1 MVKGV
6 ILINNAIFSPVFKRL
21 AIELKNK
28 GVDITIVT
36 DSEFSIRKY
45 KLHETKCN
53 IISFEEFSNIK
64 NTDVESQA
72 QRQYDKWNVHADYDR
87 DNYYHSVNSKD
98 DNFWGTV
105 SSDLYRFFEHVFRN
119 DMFNFVFYENVSN
132 GLAYT
137 ANRVAEKYGVRY
149 LGLTASRLPGKSLFS
164 TLDDQL
170 SREISSLID
179 NLPELSVD
187 KYSEIKNYIDNIQN
201 IQPDYMKNNGLS
213 SVNFISKIFKKR
225 DFTFITETIRQTLV
239 GKNDLFQV
247 GNPLLKSFYMN
258 FREVKRWFCVKRI
271 KKLFSEDLTSQPFY
285 LYPLHYHPES
295 STSILAKFYDEY
307 NLIRNLSFSLPHGK
321 FLVVKDHISATGYE
335 GYEFYKKI
343 LKLPNVKLA
352 NPNLNSKELIKKSL
366 GVFTLTSTVGYEAV
380 LMNKPVAVFGDVFYM
395 GHPLVY
401 QCRGYK
407 DIHNA
412 LSHMQENQT
421 ANYYDYNIKFVGA
434 YDYLCFPLTISYGS
448 SSGAEFIEAIST
460 QILRNLKDR

>member
-1 MVKGV
+1 
-6 ILINNAIFSPVFKRL
+6 
-21 AIELKNK
+21 
-28 GVDITIVT
+28 
-36 DSEFSIRKY
+36 
-45 KLHETKCN
+45 
-53 IISFEEFSNIK
+53 
-64 NTDVESQA
+64 
-72 QRQYDKWNVHADYDR
+72 
-87 DNYYHSVNSKD
+87 
-98 DNFWGTV
+98 
-105 SSDLYRFFEHVFRN
+105 
-119 DMFNFVFYENVSN
+119 
-132 GLAYT
+132 
-137 ANRVAEKYGVRY
+137 
-149 LGLTASRLPGKSLFS
+149 
-164 TLDDQL
+164 
-170 SREISSLID
+170 
-179 NLPELSVD
+179 
-187 KYSEIKNYIDNIQN
+187 
-201 IQPDYMKNNGLS
+201 
-213 SVNFISKIFKKR
+213 
-225 DFTFITETIRQTLV
+225 

>member
-201 IQPDYMKNNGLS
+201 IQP
-213 SVNFISKIFKKR
+213 
-225 DFTFITETIRQTLV
+225 
-239 GKNDLFQV
+239 
-247 GNPLLKSFYMN
+247 
-258 FREVKRWFCVKRI
+258 
-271 KKLFSEDLTSQPFY
+271 
-285 LYPLHYHPES
+285 
-295 STSILAKFYDEY
+295 
-307 NLIRNLSFSLPHGK
+307 
-321 FLVVKDHISATGYE
+321 
-335 GYEFYKKI
+335 
-343 LKLPNVKLA
+343 
-352 NPNLNSKELIKKSL
+352 
-366 GVFTLTSTVGYEAV
+366 
-380 LMNKPVAVFGDVFYM
+380 
-395 GHPLVY
+395 
-401 QCRGYK
+401 
-407 DIHNA
+407 
-412 LSHMQENQT
+412 
-421 ANYYDYNIKFVGA
+421 
-434 YDYLCFPLTISYGS
+434 
-448 SSGAEFIEAIST
+448 
-460 QILRNLKDR
+460 